1 MKEENEAIK
10 TSPFM
15 NATELEENIKTSLR
29 NLKKTISTANPLT
42 LMIQLHVQKLLR
54 QFGNLKEGIYGNL
67 RPSESK
73 LLDFT
78 QSIIVSSDLDIASGY
93 LDENEVNNYLHEL
106 DTLYTDT
113 SFYVNHI
120 SSDELIRNAQ
130 GVQMNVSGI

>member
-113 SFYVNHI
+113 SFYVKDRKSTRLNSSHVAI
-120 SSDELIRNAQ
+120 SY
-130 GVQMNVSGI
+130 